1 MPASQSDMSRPVFPA
16 AHNKLGIEMVQAV
29 EDRMGKEGNTNRR
42 RRSPWVATEW
52 MMRSAVPR
60 CPMHAGT
67 PRLCRF
73 VKDMSRDVGSSIP
86 TASGNFA
93 DIKASYRMLANPWV
107 GDQEILSVH
116 LQVSGAE
123 YRPH

>member
-1 MPASQSDMSRPVFPA
+1 
-16 AHNKLGIEMVQAV
+16 
-29 EDRMGKEGNTNRR
+29 
-42 RRSPWVATEW
+42 
-52 MMRSAVPR
+52 
-60 CPMHAGT
+60 MHAGT